1 MDENLYKRDPRSY
14 ALQMVEEGLMTA
26 QAMLEAMR
34 VSMSHDDVREALDA
48 NALSPRFDED
58 ADEEG
63 G

>member
-26 QAMLEAMR
+26 QAMLEAML

-63 G
+63 D